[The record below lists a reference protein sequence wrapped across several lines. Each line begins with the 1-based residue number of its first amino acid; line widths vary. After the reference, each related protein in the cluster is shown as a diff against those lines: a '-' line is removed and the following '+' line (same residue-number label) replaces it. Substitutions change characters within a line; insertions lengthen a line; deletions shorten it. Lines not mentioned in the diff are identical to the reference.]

1 MLAVPWVR
9 VRWRLLVRE
18 QGCRVHL
25 CAHIEILLTN
35 TCAHGHTDLHTSCM
49 HMSTQ
54 GFGWPCQVPFMQGM
68 GPEPHQG
75 LTAPEGHVPAQPLPG
90 WGLVAPPSI
99 SLAIATNLDQA
110 LGHTMLRNPAGQPVP
125 AIGKDLVPSEISPRA
140 KPVPKQVPR
149 VPVTLWFPRCFPWG
163 GTQCPMCHH

>member
-1 MLAVPWVR
+1 MGESQMETPGSGT
-9 VRWRLLVRE
+9 RLPCASVCTHRNTAHKHMCTWTHRL
-18 QGCRVHL
+18 
-25 CAHIEILLTN
+25 AHILH
-35 TCAHGHTDLHTSCM
+35 AHEHTGLWMAVSGPIHAGHGT
-49 HMSTQ
+49 
-54 GFGWPCQVPFMQGM
+54 
-68 GPEPHQG
+68 PEPHQG

-163 GTQCPMCHH
+163 GTQCPMRHH